1 MQNERDS
8 FHRPLLHKFVPP
20 CFETIARSVTH
31 AQRMVR
37 ALEQCGIRSFLFR
50 APAGLTGSGCSYA
63 VKVRGQ
69 WQQEAQTCLQTAGLT
84 PLGIYERTDSGW
96 QEAGT

>member
-1 MQNERDS
+1 MEQY
-8 FHRPLLHKFVPP
+8 LI
-20 CFETIARSVTH
+20 IARSVTH

-37 ALEQCGIRSFLFR
+37 ALEQCGIRSFLLR
-50 APAGLTGSGCSYA
+50 TPAGLTGGGCSYA

-69 WQQEAQTCLQTAGLT
+69 RQQEAQTCLQTAGLT

>member
-1 MQNERDS
+1 MNEIL
-8 FHRPLLHKFVPP
+8 F
-20 CFETIARSVTH
+20 IARSVTH

-69 WQQEAQTCLQTAGLT
+69 RQQEAQTCLQTAGLM

>member
-1 MQNERDS
+1 MNEIL
-8 FHRPLLHKFVPP
+8 F
-20 CFETIARSVTH
+20 IARSVTH

-63 VKVRGQ
+63 VKVRATE
-69 WQQEAQTCLQTAGLT
+69 WQ
-84 PLGIYERTDSGW
+84 
-96 QEAGT
+96 

>member
-1 MQNERDS
+1 MNEIL
-8 FHRPLLHKFVPP
+8 F
-20 CFETIARSVTH
+20 IARSVTH
-31 AQRMVR
+31 AQRMGRV
-37 ALEQCGIRSFLFR
+37 LEQCIRSFLFR
-50 APAGLTGSGCSYA
+50 APAGLTGGGCSYA

-69 WQQEAQTCLQTAGLT
+69 RRQEAQTCLQTAGLT

>member
-1 MQNERDS
+1 MADTAPAGALS
-8 FHRPLLHKFVPP
+8 HRMSR
-20 CFETIARSVTH
+20 E
-31 AQRMVR
+31 
-37 ALEQCGIRSFLFR
+37 EECGIRSFLFR
-50 APAGLTGSGCSYA
+50 APAGLTGGGCSYA

>member
-1 MQNERDS
+1 MNEIL
-8 FHRPLLHKFVPP
+8 F
-20 CFETIARSVTH
+20 IARSVTH

-63 VKVRGQ
+63 VKIRRERLYEAMECLGKSGLQPLSVHEKTEDGYREVR
-69 WQQEAQTCLQTAGLT
+69 
-84 PLGIYERTDSGW
+84 I
-96 QEAGT
+96 